1 MGPSPAR
8 ESFWKGWGAARLS
21 RDQLVVGD
29 PGGWSLSNDSGSIVE
44 DVDLCMDGWM
54 DGVGW
59 RNADGMKWRGATRG
73 RGVMLQASCSMTN
86 QSFVIG
92 CGGL

>member
-1 MGPSPAR
+1 MRYSLIQDKILETCRAKMGPSPAR

-44 DVDLCMDGWM
+44 DVDLYMDGWM
-54 DGVGW
+54 EWDGETP
-59 RNADGMKWRGATRG
+59 ME
-73 RGVMLQASCSMTN
+73 
-86 QSFVIG
+86 
-92 CGGL
+92 

>member
-1 MGPSPAR
+1 M
-8 ESFWKGWGAARLS
+8 
-21 RDQLVVGD
+21 GD

-44 DVDLCMDGWM
+44 DVDLYMDGWM

-86 QSFVIG
+86 QSLAIG
-92 CGGL
+92 CGGLQNKDKECSCDESRY